1 MAMLINYWHS
11 HKCFLWRKFFLFK
24 GEEHM
29 IILGCITIVGL
40 SIFFGV
46 MAALC
51 YSQIIRLITALRI
64 VSIVFSI
71 LFVVMAVLCYN
82 SILNEKMQ
90 LVTLVLGIITAVLNI
105 ISTIAWWLTDNANAY
120 NANQLR
126 YFGMLGGR

>member
-1 MAMLINYWHS
+1 
-11 HKCFLWRKFFLFK
+11 
-24 GEEHM
+24 M
-29 IILGCITIVGL
+29 IIVWGVLTVLFIFWAVMVIWRYRP
-40 SIFFGV
+40 SIRWV
-46 MAALC
+46 
-51 YSQIIRLITALRI
+51 TVLRI

-71 LFVVMAVLCYN
+71 LFVVMAILCYN

-105 ISTIAWWLTDNANAY
+105 IYTIAWWLTDNANAY